1 MMLDLLEGKR
11 NRRTTN
17 PMVASKPIP
26 FPPEPATWPAV
37 QATRFALDR
46 ADHREG
52 RRGAFLKTLDAV
64 GLGFDS

>member
-1 MMLDLLEGKR
+1 
-11 NRRTTN
+11 
-17 PMVASKPIP
+17 MVTSTPLP

-64 GLGFDS
+64 SDRVGAVATIAPSYDAFVASNIL